1 MRNVDNFDEFRKLL
15 DFSHPNSFYFL
26 QIIQRSKDDNTV
38 TSSNNRYRRVKSYYI
53 ASLEEYNRFIPEI
66 KKFCENNNARAY
78 IRLSPIS
85 FYDVAINTA
94 SEYMRRI
101 KEKQTFKSC
110 NIYDS
115 CCEKTKTC
123 GQKLWMIDLDSSNPF
138 YPNWFTEDLI
148 KLGISQNV
156 VAVLPTV
163 NGVHYIMKP
172 FDIRK
177 WKDTEVAEIKKHN
190 PITLLYY
197 NDLSCKQEQNLI

>member
-1 MRNVDNFDEFRKLL
+1 MSCVDNFSKFRELM

-26 QIIQRSKDDNTV
+26 QIIQRSKDDNSV

-53 ASLEEYNRFIPEI
+53 SSLEEYDRFIPEI

-78 IRLSPIS
+78 IRISPIS
-85 FYDVAINTA
+85 FYDVAVNAA
-94 SEYMRRI
+94 SEYLRRI

-123 GQKLWMIDLDSSNPF
+123 GKKFWMIDVDTDNPF
-138 YPNWFTEDLI
+138 ALNWFTEELI
-148 KLGISQNV
+148 KLGINANV

-163 NGVHYIMKP
+163 NGLHYIMEP

-177 WKDTEVAEIKKHN
+177 WEDSDIAEIKKYN

-197 NDLSCKQEQNLI
+197 NDSRSI

>member
-1 MRNVDNFDEFRKLL
+1 MNVDNFDEFRKLL
-15 DFSHPNSFYFL
+15 DFSTPNSFYFL

-53 ASLEEYNRFIPEI
+53 ASLEEYDRFIPEI

-85 FYDVAINTA
+85 FYEVALNTA
-94 SEYMRRI
+94 IEYMRRI
-101 KEKQTFKSC
+101 KECQTFKSC

-115 CCEKTKTC
+115 CCETTRTC
-123 GQKLWMIDLDSSNPF
+123 GQKLWMIDVDSNDPSYF
-138 YPNWFTEDLI
+138 
-148 KLGISQNV
+148 SQFVDIAVIHKNV
-156 VAVLPTV
+156 VAAFPTV
-163 NGVHYIMKP
+163 NGMHFIIKP
-172 FDIRK
+172 FDIRE

-197 NDLSCKQEQNLI
+197 NDNKQQSCSSI